1 MEGVPDEKCALVAE
15 LVQVLEMARHLETR
29 MAVLQQQGGGAGGEH
44 QQCRALVSTMRA
56 SIDRAVHLAVSCRA
70 EAARPESPPSGGDG
84 SPRSG
89 SGGSDQ
95 AGEFRGRGNAT
106 GQCKKRKALPK
117 SSIQVRVSTVQD
129 VSPLDDGLSWRKYG
143 QKDILGAKYP
153 RAYFRCTHRHTQ
165 SCQASKQVQR
175 TDGDPLLFDVVYHGT
190 HTCAQAATAAH
201 HGNNQPATDQATS
214 PGCVVAGPA
223 ALPFSLRPAAS
234 NKPTGAAAD
243 DGATSSRFIATGCTV
258 VTASPFVYPAT
269 PEPDCQLVSGGGG
282 YAVGGGGGVAGVPN
296 VPDVELASTTNSPM
310 AMGEMDFM
318 FPLDAADFLELENPD
333 SYF

>member
-15 LVQVLEMARHLETR
+15 LMQVLEMARHLETR

-106 GQCKKRKALPK
+106 GQCKKRYGVEKCGLHYPYVCVRFGLRSYHRTRTRRKALPK

-153 RAYFRCTHRHTQ
+153 RSARRHCLTLQ
-165 SCQASKQVQR
+165 S
-175 TDGDPLLFDVVYHGT
+175 LFFLHSRA
-190 HTCAQAATAAH
+190 CAPTMLT
-201 HGNNQPATDQATS
+201 PTS
-214 PGCVVAGPA
+214 
-223 ALPFSLRPAAS
+223 
-234 NKPTGAAAD
+234 
-243 DGATSSRFIATGCTV
+243 
-258 VTASPFVYPAT
+258 
-269 PEPDCQLVSGGGG
+269 
-282 YAVGGGGGVAGVPN
+282 
-296 VPDVELASTTNSPM
+296 
-310 AMGEMDFM
+310 
-318 FPLDAADFLELENPD
+318 
-333 SYF
+333 